1 MSAQQTPLEAMIA
14 QGKSITFKNVLTK
27 QTFCVSAACQHI
39 FMPYVKAGRLVPLL
53 PSSTGRQESKKDRKR
68 SRCEMED
75 ENEGMEL
82 EEQGNLFAPINM
94 NLRRRELTPSK
105 KRKRNQLFPDE
116 DQENAAP
123 ASKHLK
129 FIYM

>member
-1 MSAQQTPLEAMIA
+1 
-14 QGKSITFKNVLTK
+14 V
-27 QTFCVSAACQHI
+27 
-39 FMPYVKAGRLVPLL
+39 
-53 PSSTGRQESKKDRKR
+53 
-68 SRCEMED
+68 ED

-94 NLRRRELTPSK
+94 NLRRRELAPSK